1 MKIFYL
7 GAKYDYGDPERGF
20 SYEHRNFYDTLIK
33 MNNRSN
39 EVIYFPFDEIILRD
53 GIERID
59 ERLLENVKKEKPD
72 LVFCGGAGPIKKETI
87 KEITEKSSA
96 ITLAWFGDDH
106 WQFEKVSKHWAPL
119 FHWVATTDPD
129 GLPKYHKI
137 GYKNVILSQ
146 WAFNHFAFQSLNL
159 PKIYEVT
166 FIGAAHGNRKNIIGK
181 IKKEGLDIKCWGSGW
196 PGERISQ
203 EEMVRVFS
211 QSKIN
216 LNFTKSSGTL
226 RKELALIFLHRNY
239 NRSIGINNPK
249 NWLDNLKSLPPSI
262 WSRQIKGRNFEIPGH
277 ESFLLTE
284 YAPHLEDYYEIGKE
298 LDCFKN
304 IPELIEKIKYYL
316 VNEKEREE
324 IAKAGYKRTLKD
336 HTYEKRFN
344 EIFKIIGLIKWD
356 IH

>member
-1 MKIFYL
+1 M
-7 GAKYDYGDPERGF
+7 
-20 SYEHRNFYDTLIK
+20 
-33 MNNRSN
+33 
-39 EVIYFPFDEIILRD
+39 
-53 GIERID
+53 
-59 ERLLENVKKEKPD
+59 
-72 LVFCGGAGPIKKETI
+72 
-87 KEITEKSSA
+87 
-96 ITLAWFGDDH
+96 
-106 WQFEKVSKHWAPL
+106 
-119 FHWVATTDPD
+119 
-129 GLPKYHKI
+129 
-137 GYKNVILSQ
+137 
-146 WAFNHFAFQSLNL
+146 

>member
-119 FHWVATTDPD
+119 FH
-129 GLPKYHKI
+129 
-137 GYKNVILSQ
+137 
-146 WAFNHFAFQSLNL
+146 
-159 PKIYEVT
+159 
-166 FIGAAHGNRKNIIGK
+166 
-181 IKKEGLDIKCWGSGW
+181 
-196 PGERISQ
+196 
-203 EEMVRVFS
+203 
-211 QSKIN
+211 
-216 LNFTKSSGTL
+216 
-226 RKELALIFLHRNY
+226 
-239 NRSIGINNPK
+239 
-249 NWLDNLKSLPPSI
+249 
-262 WSRQIKGRNFEIPGH
+262 
-277 ESFLLTE
+277 
-284 YAPHLEDYYEIGKE
+284 
-298 LDCFKN
+298 
-304 IPELIEKIKYYL
+304 
-316 VNEKEREE
+316 
-324 IAKAGYKRTLKD
+324 
-336 HTYEKRFN
+336 
-344 EIFKIIGLIKWD
+344 
-356 IH
+356 